1 MGERLHYYDMTA
13 GFAEVMLVVFE
24 DEYRRGQRDV
34 DAIMRRLKDLSA
46 YSLTHAEIMDQR
58 EGVELLALG
67 MFFGMTSQP
76 GLRYKNQER
85 LNLLSDEAIAYQGQA
100 ERIEQ
105 EVTQRKKPGLGQN
118 KDSQVDS
125 LQMRLL

>member
-1 MGERLHYYDMTA
+1 MGERLHYFEMAT
-13 GFAEVMLVVFE
+13 GFAEVMLVAFE

-34 DAIMRRLKDLSA
+34 DMMMQRLKDLSA

-76 GLRYKNQER
+76 GLRYRNQDR
-85 LNLLSDEAIAYQGQA
+85 LNLLSEEAVAYQGQA

-105 EVTQRKKPGLGQN
+105 EVTQRKKPGSSQN
-118 KDSQVDS
+118 KNSKVDS